1 MATNDVNIGVGRVS
15 GMFYYAPASD
25 ELTMPTFP
33 SDTLAEAFVEGGFI
47 SEDGP
52 TLTPFG
58 SVDVIRD
65 WSRTARRQVMT
76 EKGTVQVSLIS
87 TTKDSLTAIFGD
99 RVTETA
105 ATTTHGKL
113 LNVDMS
119 QGPTSNH
126 YAFVF
131 IGKDGDDEF
140 MISSAD
146 CTVTEVGDV
155 AFNPT
160 GAINWAPTIEGD
172 WKFVKD
178 DGQKTGQ

>member
-15 GMFYYAPASD
+15 GMFYYAPVSD

-33 SDTLAEAFVEGGFI
+33 SDTLDASFEEGGFI

-113 LNVDMS
+113 LTVDMS

-160 GAINWAPTIEGD
+160 GAITWAPTIEGD

-178 DGQKTGQ
+178 DGQKTSL